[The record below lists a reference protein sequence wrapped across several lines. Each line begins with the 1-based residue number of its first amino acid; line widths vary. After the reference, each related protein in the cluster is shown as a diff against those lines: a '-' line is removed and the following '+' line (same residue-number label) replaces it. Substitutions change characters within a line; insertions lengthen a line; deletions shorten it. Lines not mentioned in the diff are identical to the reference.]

1 MAPRPGSRFEKMS
14 EKEID
19 ALDWNKRREMLRQD
33 ALDKLLEQIRFFL
46 DWARKEGKLP
56 AP

>member
-1 MAPRPGSRFEKMS
+1 MS
-14 EKEID
+14 EKEIA
-19 ALDWNKRREMLRQD
+19 ALGWEKRHEMLRQD

-46 DWARKEGKLP
+46 DWAKKEGKLP

>member
-1 MAPRPGSRFEKMS
+1 MS

-19 ALDWNKRREMLRQD
+19 ALDWNKRHEMLRQD

-46 DWARKEGKLP
+46 DWAKREGRLP
-56 AP
+56 AQ